1 MKKLGIGVMGC
12 ASIAQ
17 RLMIPAILRLPEY
30 FELKAVAS
38 RSKEKA
44 KSFAD
49 LFGINAITGYD
60 ELLERE
66 DIDVIYMPLPTGLHE
81 EWVIRSLMSGKH
93 VLVEKSLAVNY
104 ESACRMSALAI
115 EKGLVLMESFMFC
128 YHAQHQWAKD
138 QLSGDQIGDIRLF
151 RSQFGFP
158 PLDKNNFRYNKNLG
172 GGALLDA
179 GAYTVKVAQLF
190 LGSDLKLLNA
200 VLYTDAENSVDIYGN
215 CTLISPKGTVAQLS
229 FGFDNFYQ
237 CNYEFWG
244 SAGRLKAEKAFT
256 PKPGEKPV
264 MLLEKQGVSEKVI
277 MQDDDHFAG
286 ILREFYSSVITKKN
300 QLHIDSLLTQ
310 SKLLSDIQDQS
321 IKIII

>member
-1 MKKLGIGVMGC
+1 MKKLGIGIMGC
-12 ASIAQ
+12 AGIAQ
-17 RLMIPAILRLPEY
+17 RLMIPAILSLPDL

-44 KSFAD
+44 ESFGD
-49 LFGINAITGYD
+49 LFGITAVTGYN

-66 DIDVIYMPLPTGLHE
+66 DIDVIYMPLPAGLHE
-81 EWVIRSLMSGKH
+81 EWVIRSLQAGKH
-93 VLVEKSLAVNY
+93 VLAEKSLALNY
-104 ESACRMSALAI
+104 GSACRMAALAF

-158 PLDKNNFRYNKNLG
+158 PLDKSNFRYHKNLG

-179 GAYTVKVAQLF
+179 GAYTVKAAQLF
-190 LGSDLKLLNA
+190 LGNDLKLLNA
-200 VLYTDAENSVDIYGN
+200 VLYIDQENTVDIYGN
-215 CTLISPKGTVAQLS
+215 CTLISQKGIVAQLS

-244 SAGRLKAEKAFT
+244 SKGRLKAEKAFT

-264 MLLEKQGVSEKVI
+264 MLLEKQGASEKII
-277 MQDDDHFAG
+277 MEPDDHFAG
-286 ILREFYSSVITKKN
+286 ILKEFYTSVVTRQH
-300 QLHIDSLLTQ
+300 QLHIDALLAQ

-321 IKIII
+321 IKIMI